1 MTLALM
7 QSMGKLKFLHCL
19 LPLPFRD
26 VPFPLRAS
34 KLRDFNAIN
43 KFVPLRDVSG
53 SCEVLILYINIECLH
68 TPKEDVSGSGT
79 ATAYFNTPKEA
90 VVVPLPL
97 KFICPKGTSCQ
108 LPRQMNFSGRP
119 LTGRQWQLP
128 ANCLLPL
135 RASKLGSI
143 NIGSGGTT
151 IN

>member
-79 ATAYFNTPKEA
+79 ATAI
-90 VVVPLPL
+90 L
-97 KFICPKGTSCQ
+97 I
-108 LPRQMNFSGRP
+108 
-119 LTGRQWQLP
+119 
-128 ANCLLPL
+128 L
-135 RASKLGSI
+135 RRS
-143 NIGSGGTT
+143 SGGPTAT
-151 IN
+151 KIYLPEDVLPTAEANEF

>member
-68 TPKEDVSGSGT
+68 TPKEDASGSGT
-79 ATAYFNTPKEA
+79 ATACSAVLTSYFNTPKEA
-90 VVVPLPL
+90 VGRQLPL
-97 KFICPKGTSCQ
+97 TSRKGTSTKIHM
-108 LPRQMNFSGRP
+108 PRQLAGRP
-119 LTGRQWQLP
+119 LR
-128 ANCLLPL
+128 AN
-135 RASKLGSI
+135 KF
-143 NIGSGGTT
+143 
-151 IN
+151 